1 MSIILKSIC
10 YEAKGIAMLSKLIVI
25 ANLNHF
31 KFLIC
36 KIDATGKEFLTLE
49 KSSDSILGYQKMK
62 AKIFDHNNNFQ
73 SDYENN
79 FSVDLHISEKERC
92 CRIQEIADEIENALE
107 PHKYKAWYFIAPK
120 VINEQV
126 VLILR
131 SAMTECMVVNL
142 YADLTKMLEH
152 ELLEHCKVLLAQKHK
167 AIAL

>member
-1 MSIILKSIC
+1 MISIC
-10 YEAKGIAMLSKLIVI
+10 YYPKGVAMLSKLIVI

-36 KIDATGKEFLTLE
+36 KIDPTGKESLKLE
-49 KSSDSILGYQKMK
+49 KSSDSIFIYQRKNVK
-62 AKIFDHNNNFQ
+62 SLQYNYGFQ
-73 SDYENN
+73 SDHESD
-79 FSVDLHISEKERC
+79 FSVDFHISEKERC
-92 CRIQEIADEIENALE
+92 CRIQEIADQIENVLQ
-107 PHKYKAWYFIAPK
+107 PHKHKAWYFIAPK

-126 VLILR
+126 VEILR

-167 AIAL
+167 ALAL

>member
-1 MSIILKSIC
+1 MISIC
-10 YEAKGIAMLSKLIVI
+10 YEAKGGAMLSKLIVI

-36 KIDATGKEFLTLE
+36 KIDSTGKESLQLE
-49 KSSDSILGYQKMK
+49 KSSDSILIYQSE
-62 AKIFDHNNNFQ
+62 FQ
-73 SDYENN
+73 SNYESD
-79 FSVDLHISEKERC
+79 FSVDFHLSEKERC

-107 PHKYKAWYFIAPK
+107 PHKHKAWYFIVPK

-126 VLILR
+126 VEILR

-167 AIAL
+167 ALAL

>member
-1 MSIILKSIC
+1 
-10 YEAKGIAMLSKLIVI
+10 MLSKLIVI

-36 KIDATGKEFLTLE
+36 KIDPTGKESLTLE
-49 KSSDSILGYQKMK
+49 KSSDSILVYQKIN
-62 AKIFDHNNNFQ
+62 ASALDHNNNFQ
-73 SDYENN
+73 SDYEND
-79 FSVDLHISEKERC
+79 FSVDFQVSEKERY
-92 CRIQEIADEIENALE
+92 CRIQEIADEIETVLQ
-107 PHKYKAWYFIAPK
+107 PHKHKAWYFIAPK

-126 VLILR
+126 VEILQ

-167 AIAL
+167 VLAL